1 MLLLI
6 NYFYQNEGILRLKS
20 SEHEKLRQIVLSI
33 ISILILARKDN
44 TISLLQFF
52 TESYYEKSKVK
63 TLLTVISLYV

>member
-52 TESYYEKSKVK
+52 TESY
-63 TLLTVISLYV
+63 

>member
-52 TESYYEKSKVK
+52 TESYYETSKVK

>member
-52 TESYYEKSKVK
+52 TESYSEKSKVK